1 MEALQLDEGVAIE
14 MNLLVALHRRIE
26 HVVVY
31 LVCHRTDTVYT
42 TNALHQSGSV
52 PWRIVVDDDVGT
64 MQIDTFG
71 KHIRGNHDVEFIRLL
86 GIVGIKALAEN
97 ILPIGTIAGTDI
109 QNVVTMQ
116 TILQLLRQIIH
127 GIYALREDNQFACR
141 IYLFIKEFMFQLID
155 KQFQLRVFA
164 YLIPFFAKLLQILSI
179 FFQHLQEPF
188 AEILVFK
195 DCIFLFQAF
204 FYGIFYD
211 AVQFPALGLLI
222 LHVDIGSNNH
232 LILVKHLDHI
242 LGNAEEGM
250 KRTAEGI
257 ETALQSLDHVNTI
270 DTCQHGGNMK
280 GSRIL
285 LASLTLQELHGTI
298 AGIVQ
303 ALACGIIFGM
313 RRIGKNRH
321 RTIEEIVQTAI

>member
-1 MEALQLDEGVAIE
+1 MLQ
-14 MNLLVALHRRIE
+14 
-26 HVVVY
+26 
-31 LVCHRTDTVYT
+31 
-42 TNALHQSGSV
+42 
-52 PWRIVVDDDVGT
+52 
-64 MQIDTFG
+64 F
-71 KHIRGNHDVEFIRLL
+71 
-86 GIVGIKALAEN
+86 
-97 ILPIGTIAGTDI
+97 
-109 QNVVTMQ
+109 
-116 TILQLLRQIIH
+116 
-127 GIYALREDNQFACR
+127 
-141 IYLFIKEFMFQLID
+141 ID
-155 KQFQLRVFA
+155 KQFQLWVFA
-164 YLIPFFAKLLQILSI
+164 YLIPFSAKLLQILSI

-195 DCIFLFQAF
+195 DCIFLSQAF

-222 LHVDIGSNNH
+222 LHVDIGSDNH
-232 LILVKHLDHI
+232 LVLVKHLNHI
-242 LGNAEEGM
+242 LGDTEEGM
-250 KRTAEGI
+250 ERTAEGI

-285 LASLTLQELHGTI
+285 LARLALQELHSTI

-303 ALACGIIFGM
+303 ALALGIIFGM

>member
-1 MEALQLDEGVAIE
+1 
-14 MNLLVALHRRIE
+14 
-26 HVVVY
+26 
-31 LVCHRTDTVYT
+31 
-42 TNALHQSGSV
+42 
-52 PWRIVVDDDVGT
+52 

-86 GIVGIKALAEN
+86 GIVGIKALAEKF
-97 ILPIGTIAGTDI
+97 LPVGTIAGTDI
-109 QNVVTMQ
+109 QDVMAMQ
-116 TILQLLRQIIH
+116 TILQLLRQVIH
-127 GIYALREDNQFACR
+127 SIHALREDDQFACR
-141 IYLFIKEFMFQLID
+141 ICLLIKEFMFQFVNE
-155 KQFQLRVFA
+155 QFQLWVFA
-164 YLIPFFAKLLQILSI
+164 YFIPLFAKLLQILSI
-179 FFQHLQEPF
+179 FFQHFQEPF

-211 AVQFPALGLLI
+211 TVQLPALGLLI
-222 LHVDIGSNNH
+222 LHVDIGSDNH
-232 LILVKHLDHI
+232 LVLVKHLNHI
-242 LGNAEEGM
+242 LGNAEEGVE
-250 KRTAEGI
+250 RTAEGI

-270 DTCQHGGNMK
+270 DACQHGGNMK

-285 LASLTLQELHGTI
+285 LASFALQELYGTI

-313 RRIGKNRH
+313 GRICKNRH

>member
-31 LVCHRTDTVYT
+31 LVCHRTDTVDT
-42 TNALHQSGSV
+42 TDALHQSGSV

-97 ILPIGTIAGTDI
+97 ILPVGTIAGTDI
-109 QNVVTMQ
+109 QDIVAMQ
-116 TILQLLRQIIH
+116 SILQLLRQIIH

-141 IYLFIKEFMFQLID
+141 IYLLIKEFMLQFID

-164 YLIPFFAKLLQILSI
+164 YPIPLFTQLLQILSI

-195 DCIFLFQAF
+195 DCIFLFQSF

-211 AVQFPALGLLI
+211 AI
-222 LHVDIGSNNH
+222 
-232 LILVKHLDHI
+232 
-242 LGNAEEGM
+242 
-250 KRTAEGI
+250 
-257 ETALQSLDHVNTI
+257 
-270 DTCQHGGNMK
+270 
-280 GSRIL
+280 
-285 LASLTLQELHGTI
+285 
-298 AGIVQ
+298 
-303 ALACGIIFGM
+303 
-313 RRIGKNRH
+313 
-321 RTIEEIVQTAI
+321 

>member
-31 LVCHRTDTVYT
+31 LVCHRTDTVDT
-42 TNALHQSGSV
+42 TDALHQSGSI
-52 PWRIVVDDDVGT
+52 PWRIVVDDNIGT

-71 KHIRGNHDVEFIRLL
+71 KHIRSNHDVEFIRLL
-86 GIVGIKALAEN
+86 SIVGIKALAEN
-97 ILPIGTIAGTDI
+97 ILPVGTIAGTDI
-109 QNVVTMQ
+109 QNVMAIQ

-127 GIYALREDNQFACR
+127 SIYALREDDQFACR
-141 IYLFIKEFMFQLID
+141 VYLLIKEFMFQFID
-155 KQFQLRVFA
+155 KQFQFRVFA
-164 YLIPFFAKLLQILSI
+164 YLIPLFAQILQIFSI

-188 AEILVFK
+188 AEILTFK
-195 DCIFLFQAF
+195 DRIFLFQSF

-211 AVQFPALGLLI
+211 TVQFPALGLLI
-222 LHVDIGSNNH
+222 LHVDIGSDNH
-232 LILVKHLDHI
+232 LVLVKHLDHI
-242 LGNAEEGM
+242 LGNAEEGVE
-250 KRTAEGI
+250 RTAEGI
-257 ETALQSLDHVNTI
+257 ETALQSLDHVNPI
-270 DTCQHGGNMK
+270 DACQHGGNME

-285 LASLTLQELHGTI
+285 LARLALQELHGTI

-303 ALACGIIFGM
+303 TFSCRIIFGM

-321 RTIEEIVQTAI
+321 RTIEEIIQTTI